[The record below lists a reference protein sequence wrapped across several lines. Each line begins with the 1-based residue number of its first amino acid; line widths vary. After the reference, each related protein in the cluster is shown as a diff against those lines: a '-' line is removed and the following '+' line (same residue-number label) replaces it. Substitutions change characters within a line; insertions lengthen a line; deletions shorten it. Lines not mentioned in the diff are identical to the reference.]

1 MDIKKFAK
9 DNKVALIIGGV
20 LLVISI
26 FYFKNK
32 KLSDI
37 FGFGKDGDD
46 LKGEDKK
53 GGLNF
58 EKDKDYRDFK
68 IETITPFYS
77 GTDKKTFWLRYYKDK
92 RFKILAVKD
101 GKTEET
107 TSKTR
112 GKYDMDG
119 KRLLFEDGK
128 AVEGTS
134 ITKVIDILKNMFIT
148 SEFL

>member
-9 DNKVALIIGGV
+9 DNKAALIIGGV

-32 KLSDI
+32 KFSDI
-37 FGFGKDGDD
+37 FGSSKGSGD

-58 EKDKDYRDFK
+58 EKDKDYTDFK
-68 IETITPFYS
+68 IETIENALYNT
-77 GTDKKTFWLRYYKDK
+77 KKILWIRYFKDK
-92 RFKILAVKD
+92 RFKILVVKD
-101 GKTEET
+101 GKTEEA
-107 TSKTR
+107 TSSTR

-134 ITKVIDILKNMFIT
+134 ITNVIDILKNMFFT
-148 SEFL
+148 SEFF

>member
-1 MDIKKFAK
+1 MDIKKFAR
-9 DNKVALIIGGV
+9 DNKKALIIGGI
-20 LLVISI
+20 LLVIGI

-32 KLSDI
+32 KFS
-37 FGFGKDGDD
+37 FNSKKGSGD
-46 LKGEDKK
+46 LEGEDKK

-92 RFKILAVKD
+92 RFKIITVKD
-101 GKTEET
+101 GKTQET
-107 TSKTR
+107 RPSER

-148 SEFL
+148 SEFY